1 MNVKNSPSRGD
12 PIKQHIVFGEMLR
25 QTLAMLGDKLFREK
39 RVADFH
45 RCILDVDFRN
55 TLMDEVK

>member
-1 MNVKNSPSRGD
+1 
-12 PIKQHIVFGEMLR
+12 MLR